1 MDKGKKEIYYFEN
14 LPQGIKSESLYCI
27 IDVNLN
33 RAKEGLRVVEEIVR
47 FVFRQKDVYIK
58 IKETRLKLYRV
69 AKNIYPD
76 LIYARRVNKDIAV
89 KIKEKNRKNLKE
101 LLIAN
106 FKRVEEALRV
116 LEEFSKLISC
126 GAGYKFKRMRF
137 DIYELEKKVVIL
149 FLEKSRKRKKC

>member
-1 MDKGKKEIYYFEN
+1 MDKDRKKVIYQGN
-14 LPQGIKSESLYCI
+14 LPQSKKNEDLYCI

-47 FVFRQKDVYIK
+47 FVFRKKDIYEK
-58 IKETRLKLYRV
+58 IKKTRFKLERV
-69 AKNIYPD
+69 SINIYPD
-76 LIYARRVNKDIAV
+76 LIYARKISRDIAV
-89 KIKEKNRKNLKE
+89 KIREKNRKNLKE

-106 FKRVEEALRV
+106 FKRAEEALRV
-116 LEEFSKLISC
+116 LEEFSKLISS

-137 DIYELEKKVVIL
+137 DVYELEKKVIIL